1 MREEEVI
8 LSVVMLIV
16 FGGLGVLYLAMT
28 NRRALREMEHR
39 ERLAMIQ
46 RGLIPSPEADPL
58 AFEAATGGSY
68 DGRRSERWRSA
79 GITIVGFGLALMM
92 LLSFTAGE
100 PGVGIGVGGAFAV
113 LGVHVV
119 AQRHS
124 ARQDRVV
131 PASECAAWA
140 SSQPHRFS
148 SCGAAAARGTAA
160 TSSDGS
166 LTHLLPHCGACYPL
180 TLYR

>member
-1 MREEEVI
+1 MREEQVI

-79 GITIVGFGLALMM
+79 GITIIGFGLALMM

-113 LGVHVV
+113 LGFTLLLNGTQLGRTESSRRPSAPLGPAVSPIASPPGAPPPHV
-119 AQRHS
+119 APPPPPRT
-124 ARQDRVV
+124 D
-131 PASECAAWA
+131 
-140 SSQPHRFS
+140 
-148 SCGAAAARGTAA
+148 
-160 TSSDGS
+160 
-166 LTHLLPHCGACYPL
+166 L
-180 TLYR
+180 

>member
-8 LSVVMLIV
+8 LSVVTLIV

-58 AFEAATGGSY
+58 AFEAATGGAY

-79 GITIVGFGLALMM
+79 GITIIGFGLALMM
-92 LLSFTAGE
+92 LLSFTAGA

-113 LGVHVV
+113 LGFTLLLNGTQLGRTESSRRPSAPLGPAVNPIASPPPAPPLHV
-119 AQRHS
+119 APPPPPRT
-124 ARQDRVV
+124 D
-131 PASECAAWA
+131 
-140 SSQPHRFS
+140 
-148 SCGAAAARGTAA
+148 
-160 TSSDGS
+160 
-166 LTHLLPHCGACYPL
+166 L
-180 TLYR
+180 